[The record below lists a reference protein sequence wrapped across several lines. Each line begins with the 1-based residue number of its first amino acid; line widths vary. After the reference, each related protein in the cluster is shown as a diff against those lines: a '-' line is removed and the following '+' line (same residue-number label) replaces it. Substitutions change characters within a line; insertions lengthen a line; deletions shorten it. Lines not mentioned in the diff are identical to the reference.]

1 MKKFYLVLAGLMF
14 AVAAATAQE
23 QTEAESVQ
31 KSKIGDR
38 LHFFV
43 KGGIGLSK
51 WSNAVFKPNFSFN
64 VGGGA
69 MYDLPVKNLSAEASL
84 RFSYK
89 SILNK
94 MSVGSILG
102 TNAFTKTLFYG
113 FWLDLPLEVRYGIDI
128 AKNHRVSA
136 GTGPYFAVGLFGR
149 QKIEVSAAGPG
160 IGGGGTT
167 PYFDLYRRFDMG
179 WIIDVRYEYRRIIAG
194 MEFMPGF
201 IKVQKGASVQM
212 FAMYFYAGYKF

>member
-14 AVAAATAQE
+14 AAAAATAQE
-23 QTEAESVQ
+23 QTVAESV
-31 KSKIGDR
+31 KKTEAGDR

-43 KGGIGLSK
+43 KGGIGLSE
-51 WSNAVFKPNFSFN
+51 WTASVFSPNFSFN

-89 SILNK
+89 SISNK
-94 MSVGSILG
+94 ANLGSIFG
-102 TNAFTKTLFYG
+102 ASISTKTLYYG

-128 AKNHRVSA
+128 VKNHRVSL
-136 GTGPYFAVGLFGR
+136 GTGPYLAVGLFGR
-149 QKIEVSAAGPG
+149 QKIEVGSSNPG
-160 IGGGGTT
+160 VGGGNTR

-179 WIIDVRYEYRRIIAG
+179 WIIDLRYEYRHIIAG

-201 IKVQKGASVQM
+201 INVQKGADVRM